1 MSDINEQLV
10 QEVEVKEKKKK
21 SPFIVG
27 LIVLVFAIIGVVS
40 VGSFVKDLIVDKVTE
55 ADDYSKYTNYLTW
68 VVGIDPD
75 PFTDI
80 TKADFDDLLNIAVCS
95 LLTAEVKTDDYDVT
109 ELGMVVPARDV
120 EQSFKTMFGNDVQ
133 IVHATVQGYGYEFQY
148 DATTNCYYVPLTG
161 VVPPFTARIESAKKT
176 GGLVTLKVGY
186 IGTSNIEV
194 AVDGTIAAA
203 QPDKY
208 MEITLKETADGGFN
222 LISITSLTQGEH
234 Q

>member
-10 QEVEVKEKKKK
+10 EEVEVVEKKKRW
-21 SPFIVG
+21 PF
-27 LIVLVFAIIGVVS
+27 IIGVIVIIFALIGVAS
-40 VGSFVKDLIVDKVTE
+40 VGVMIKNAITDE
-55 ADDYSKYTNYLTW
+55 ASKSEDYSKYADYLTW

-80 TKADFDDLLNIAVCS
+80 TKADFDDLLNIAFCT
-95 LLTAEVKTDDYDVT
+95 LLSDEVKTGEYDVT
-109 ELGMVVPARDV
+109 EVGMIVPATDV
-120 EQSFKTMFGNDVQ
+120 ERFFVSMFGSDVQ

-148 DATTNCYYVPLTG
+148 DATLNHYIVPLTG
-161 VVPPFTARIESAKKT
+161 VTPPFTPRIESVTKT

-186 IGTSNIEV
+186 VGTSSIEV
-194 AVDGTIAAA
+194 SADGTLSAA

-208 MEITLKETADGGFN
+208 MEITLKEAGSSFN
-222 LISITSLTQGEH
+222 LISIVALTVGEA

>member
-10 QEVEVKEKKKK
+10 EEIEVEEKKKK
-21 SPFIVG
+21 SPFIIG
-27 LIVLVFAIIGVVS
+27 FIVLIFAIIGVVS
-40 VGSFVKDLIVDKVTE
+40 VGMFVKDLLSEQVTAE
-55 ADDYSKYTNYLTW
+55 DDYSPYAEYLTW

-95 LLTAEVKTDDYDVT
+95 LLTDQVKTGEYDVT
-109 ELGMVVPARDV
+109 EQGMVVPGADV
-120 EQSFKTMFGNDVQ
+120 EQYFKKWFGNDVQ

-148 DATTNCYYVPLTG
+148 DAATHTYNVPLTG
-161 VVPPFTARIESAKKT
+161 VVPPFSPRIESVNKT
-176 GGLVTLKVGY
+176 GGLVTMKVGY
-186 IGTSNIEV
+186 VGTNNIEV
-194 AVDGTIAAA
+194 APDGTIAAA

-208 MEITLKETADGGFN
+208 MEITLKETVDGGFN
-222 LISITSLTQGEH
+222 LISIVSLTQGEH

>member
-1 MSDINEQLV
+1 MSDMNEQLV

-21 SPFIVG
+21 APFIIG
-27 LIVLVFAIIGVVS
+27 LIVIIFAIIGIVS
-40 VGSFVKDLIVDKVTE
+40 VGIFIKDSVKENVTAE
-55 ADDYSKYTNYLTW
+55 DDYSVYSKYLTW

-95 LLTAEVKTDDYDVT
+95 LLTDGVKTDEYDVT
-109 ELGMVVPARDV
+109 EFGLVVPAADV
-120 EQSFKTMFGNDVQ
+120 EQYFRRWFGNDVQ

-148 DATTNCYYVPLTG
+148 DANKNCYYVPLTG
-161 VVPPFTARIESAKKT
+161 VVPPFTPRIESVSKT

-186 IGTSNIEV
+186 IGTNNIEV
-194 AVDGTIAAA
+194 SADGTIAPA
-203 QPDKY
+203 QPDKF
-208 MEITLKETADGGFN
+208 MEIKLKETADGGFN
-222 LISITSLTQGEH
+222 LISIVSMTQGEY

>member
-1 MSDINEQLV
+1 MDEQLV
-10 QEVEVKEKKKK
+10 QEVEVVEKKKK
-21 SPFIVG
+21 TPFVIG
-27 LIVLVFAIIGVVS
+27 LIVMIFAVIGVVS
-40 VGSFVKDLIVDKVTE
+40 VGLNIKDLIAEKNTTK
-55 ADDYSKYTNYLTW
+55 DDYSVYTEYLTW

-133 IVHATVQGYGYEFQY
+133 IVHVTVQGYGYEFQY

>member
-1 MSDINEQLV
+1 MNEQLV
-10 QEVEVKEKKKK
+10 QEVEVVEKKKK
-21 SPFIVG
+21 APFFIG
-27 LIVLVFAIIGVVS
+27 LVVIIFAVIGIISTAV
-40 VGSFVKDLIVDKVTE
+40 FVKNLVSENVGTSN
-55 ADDYSKYTNYLTW
+55 DYSNYAKYLTW

-80 TKADFDDLLNIAVCS
+80 TKADFDDLLNIAVCA
-95 LLTAEVKTDDYDVT
+95 LLTDGVKTDEYNVT
-109 ELGMVVPARDV
+109 EMGLVVPATDV
-120 EQSFKTMFGNDVQ
+120 EQYFRKWFGNDVQ

-148 DATTNCYYVPLTG
+148 DSATHSYYVPLTG
-161 VVPPFTARIESAKKT
+161 VVPPFTPRIESVSKT

-186 IGTSNIEV
+186 VGTNSIEV
-194 AVDGTIAAA
+194 SPDGTLSPA

-222 LISITSLTQGEH
+222 LISIVSLTQGEA

>member
-1 MSDINEQLV
+1 MNDMNEELV
-10 QEVEVKEKKKK
+10 QEVEIAEKKKRA
-21 SPFIVG
+21 PFFIG
-27 LIVLVFAIIGVVS
+27 LIVLIFAIIGVVS
-40 VGSFVKDLIVDKVTE
+40 VGIFIKNSVSEKVTAE
-55 ADDYSKYTNYLTW
+55 NDYSNYTKYLTW

-80 TKADFDDLLNIAVCS
+80 TKADFDDLLNIAVCT
-95 LLTAEVKTDDYDVT
+95 LLTDQIKTGEYDVT
-109 ELGMVVPARDV
+109 EQGLVVPGADV
-120 EQSFKTMFGNDVQ
+120 EQTFKKMFGADVQ

-148 DATTNCYYVPLTG
+148 DAVTHTYNIPLTG
-161 VVPPFTARIESAKKT
+161 VVPPFSPRIESVSKT

-194 AVDGTIAAA
+194 AIDGTIAAA

-222 LISITSLTQGEH
+222 LISIVSLTQGEH

>member
-10 QEVEVKEKKKK
+10 QEVEVSEKKKK

-27 LIVLVFAIIGVVS
+27 FIVLIFAIIGVVS
-40 VGSFVKDLIVDKVTE
+40 VGSFVKDIVVDKVTAE
-55 ADDYSKYTNYLTW
+55 DDYSKYTKYLTW

-148 DATTNCYYVPLTG
+148 DSTTHSYYVPLTG
-161 VVPPFTARIESAKKT
+161 VVPPFTARIESANKT

-194 AVDGTIAAA
+194 AADGTIAAA

>member
-1 MSDINEQLV
+1 MSDMNEELV
-10 QEVEVKEKKKK
+10 QEVEIVEKKKK
-21 SPFIVG
+21 APFFIG
-27 LIVLVFAIIGVVS
+27 LIVIIFAIIGVVS
-40 VGSFVKDLIVDKVTE
+40 VGMYIKDAVSEKVT
-55 ADDYSKYTNYLTW
+55 AQKDYSNYAKYLTW

-95 LLTAEVKTDDYDVT
+95 LLTDQVKTGEYDVT
-109 ELGMVVPARDV
+109 AQGMVVPGADV
-120 EQSFKTMFGNDVQ
+120 EQYFKKMFGNDVQ

-148 DATTNCYYVPLTG
+148 DAATHTYNVPLTG
-161 VVPPFTARIESAKKT
+161 VVPPFSPRIESVSQT

-186 IGTSNIEV
+186 VGTSNIEV
-194 AVDGTIAAA
+194 AADGTIAAA

-222 LISITSLTQGEH
+222 LISIASLTQGEVS
-234 Q
+234 

>member
-1 MSDINEQLV
+1 MDEQLV
-10 QEVEVKEKKKK
+10 QEVEVAEKKKK
-21 SPFIVG
+21 APFFIG
-27 LIVLVFAIIGVVS
+27 LIVIIFAVIGVIS
-40 VGSFVKDLIVDKVTE
+40 VGIFVKNAVQESVASE
-55 ADDYSKYTNYLTW
+55 NDYSNYTKYLTW

-95 LLTAEVKTDDYDVT
+95 LLTDGVRTDEYEVT
-109 ELGMVVPARDV
+109 EMGLVVPATDV
-120 EQSFKTMFGNDVQ
+120 EQYFRRWFGNDVQ

-148 DATTNCYYVPLTG
+148 DSATHAYYVPLTG
-161 VVPPFTARIESAKKT
+161 VVPPFSPRIEAVSKT

-186 IGTSNIEV
+186 VGTNSIEV
-194 AVDGTIAAA
+194 AADGTLAPA

-222 LISITSLTQGEH
+222 LISIVSLTQNEA

>member
-10 QEVEVKEKKKK
+10 QEVEIAEKKKIA
-21 SPFIVG
+21 PFIIG
-27 LIVLVFAIIGVVS
+27 LIVLVFAIIGIVS
-40 VGSFVKDLIVDKVTE
+40 VGVFIKNSISEQVTAE
-55 ADDYSKYTNYLTW
+55 NDYSAYGEYLTW

-95 LLTAEVKTDDYDVT
+95 LLTDHVKTGEYDVT
-109 ELGMVVPARDV
+109 AQGMVVPGADV
-120 EQSFKTMFGNDVQ
+120 EQYFKKWFGNDVQ

-148 DATTNCYYVPLTG
+148 DAATHTYNVPLTG
-161 VVPPFTARIESAKKT
+161 VVPPFSPRIEAVSKT

-186 IGTSNIEV
+186 VGTSSIEV
-194 AVDGTIAAA
+194 GLDGTIAAA

-222 LISITSLTQGEH
+222 LISIVSLTQGEH

>member
-1 MSDINEQLV
+1 MSDVNEQLV
-10 QEVEVKEKKKK
+10 QEVEVVEKKKK
-21 SPFIVG
+21 APFFIG
-27 LIVLVFAIIGVVS
+27 LTVLIFAIIGVVS
-40 VGSFVKDLIVDKVTE
+40 VGIFIKDKISQQVTAE
-55 ADDYSKYTNYLTW
+55 NDYSAYAKYLTW

-95 LLTAEVKTDDYDVT
+95 LLTDQVKTGEYDVT
-109 ELGMVVPARDV
+109 EQGMVVPGKDV
-120 EQSFKTMFGNDVQ
+120 EQYFKTMFGNDVQ

-148 DATTNCYYVPLTG
+148 DATTGNYNVPLTG
-161 VVPPFTARIESAKKT
+161 VVPPFTPRIEAVSKT

-186 IGTSNIEV
+186 VGTSNIEV
-194 AVDGTIAAA
+194 APDGTIAAA

-208 MEITLKETADGGFN
+208 MEITLKEVAGGGFN
-222 LISITSLTQGEH
+222 LISITSLTQGEA

>member
-10 QEVEVKEKKKK
+10 QEVEVKEKRKK
-21 SPFIVG
+21 SPFIIG
-27 LIVLVFAIIGVVS
+27 LIVLIFAIIGVVS
-40 VGSFVKDLIVDKVTE
+40 VGSFIKDIVVDKVTE
-55 ADDYSKYTNYLTW
+55 ADDYSKYTKYLTW

-95 LLTAEVKTDDYDVT
+95 LLTSGVKTDDYDVT

-148 DATTNCYYVPLTG
+148 DAATHTYNVPLTG
-161 VVPPFTARIESAKKT
+161 VVPPFSPRIEAVSKT

-186 IGTSNIEV
+186 VGTSNIEV

>member
-40 VGSFVKDLIVDKVTE
+40 VGSFVKDIIVDKVTE
-55 ADDYSKYTNYLTW
+55 SEDYSEYTKYLTW

-95 LLTAEVKTDDYDVT
+95 LLTSGVKTDDYDVT

-148 DATTNCYYVPLTG
+148 DAATHTYNVPLTG
-161 VVPPFTARIESAKKT
+161 VVPPFSPRIEAVSKT

-186 IGTSNIEV
+186 VGTSSIEV
-194 AVDGTIAAA
+194 GLDGTIAAA

-208 MEITLKETADGGFN
+208 MEITLTVFLARGGCFLQN
-222 LISITSLTQGEH
+222 SCPTSSN
-234 Q
+234 